1 LAAVVEFGDD
11 WKAIMDKL
19 GCFKNKRETILEFLR
34 VRISDS
40 NREDHQYLVI
50 HA

>member
-11 WKAIMDKL
+11 WKSIMDKL
-19 GCFKNKRETILEFLR
+19 GCFKTKRELILEFLR
-34 VRISDS
+34 IPISDG
-40 NREDHQYLVI
+40 NRDDHQYLVI